1 LLGTKRFEFAS
12 DQIESK
18 KIGLSPVAASRLR
31 RKLFLAWFG
40 LSLAVAGVC
49 SINYVR
55 EARETERSV
64 RERETTRVAFFGRL
78 FGQDFRDTAE
88 DARVLAESDDLQ
100 EIFSQRGPDSVNR
113 FSREFLHRIHEQDE
127 YDQIRYIDDKG
138 RVRIRVS
145 RRGGIGTGEAQPV
158 MSTPYFLETMKLAA
172 GQVYISSLSLSQ
184 ENGVIEQPIK
194 PLIRVATPVFD
205 AQGERRG
212 IIVINYLAAML
223 LNKFRSLSPSNQHRM
238 RVLNAQ
244 GYWVWGIR
252 ANQEWGFQT
261 PGGEGNTLAQ
271 SDPALWR
278 AILVKA
284 DGQYPLH
291 GGWFTWTRVAPNAA
305 IGESRT
311 ADPFIVVASVYPADE
326 WAATIG
332 PRQRLFLILGAILV
346 AATAGTGWFFYTRQR
361 ERARAEQALRL
372 AHHAAQEST
381 RLKAE
386 FLANMSHEIRTPMN
400 GVVGMIGL
408 LLDTKLTAEQRTFAN
423 TVRHSAETLL
433 KLLNDILDLSKIE
446 AGQLFFEQT
455 PFEVREPVESC
466 LSLLAE
472 KAHAKGLELA
482 CQVDEDVP
490 PCVIGDSSRLQQVLL
505 NLVSNAVKFTP
516 RGEVVLAVKRIS
528 GEDQRVRLRFSV
540 RDTGIGIA
548 PDVQAKL
555 FQPFVQADASTTRKF
570 GGTGLGL
577 AICRQLVEQMG
588 GVIDLESSPG
598 AGTTVSFTA
607 EFDLG
612 EAPPKLGPRRAD
624 LAGLR
629 ALVVDD
635 NETNREILVRQL
647 AAWRVQPK
655 AVANGN
661 EALTALHESLEA
673 GEPFHFAI
681 LDMQMPGKSGLEVA
695 EAVHAEPNLSW
706 TKMIVLTS
714 VGQTLPRARLD
725 AAGVGACLAKPARQ
739 AHLHEALIN
748 LFAGA
753 PPVAP
758 EPEPLPAA
766 EALPAPIVPAEVKLR
781 ILVAEDNLVN
791 QHVARLQLEK
801 FGYHPDLVL
810 SGQEAIDAVT
820 TRSYDVV
827 LMDCQM
833 PDLDGYEATRRIREW
848 EAKRRADGE
857 SFLPVRIVAMTAN
870 AMAGDR
876 EACLAAGMED
886 YISKPVR
893 TADLAAALARAQIRS
908 GS

>member
-1 LLGTKRFEFAS
+1 LPGNKPSVFAS
-12 DQIESK
+12 DPIEGK
-18 KIGLSPVAASRLR
+18 KIGLTPAAASRLR

-49 SINYVR
+49 YINYVR
-55 EARETERSV
+55 EARQTERAV
-64 RERETTRVAFFGRL
+64 REREATRVAFFGRL
-78 FGQDFRDTAE
+78 FGQDFRDTAA
-88 DARVLAESDDLQ
+88 DARVLAENDDLL
-100 EIFSQRGPDSVNR
+100 EIFGPHPGDATYR

-127 YDQIRYIDDKG
+127 YDQIRYIDDTG
-138 RVRIRVS
+138 QVQIRAS
-145 RRGGIGTGEAQPV
+145 RRGGIANGERRRTAGQ
-158 MSTPYFLETMKLAA
+158 PYFVQTMKLSA

-184 ENGVIEQPIK
+184 DNGVIDQPVK

-212 IIVINYLAAML
+212 IIVINYLASML

-252 ANQEWGFQT
+252 PEQEWGFQLR
-261 PGGEGNTLAQ
+261 GGEGNTLAK
-271 SDPALWR
+271 SEPALWR
-278 AILVKA
+278 AILA
-284 DGQYPLH
+284 QTDGQYPLH

-305 IGESRT
+305 IGESQS
-311 ADPFIVVASVYPADE
+311 ADPFIVVASVYPAEE

-372 AHHAAQEST
+372 AHQAAQEST

-408 LLDTKLTAEQRTFAN
+408 LLDTPLTAEQRGFAN
-423 TVRHSAETLL
+423 TVRNSADTLL

-446 AGQLFFEQT
+446 AGHLFFEHT
-455 PFEVREPVESC
+455 PFEVRDPVENC

-472 KAHAKGLELA
+472 KAHAKGVELA

-505 NLVSNAVKFTP
+505 NLVNNAVKFTP
-516 RGEVVLAVKRIS
+516 RGEVVLTVKKIS
-528 GEDQRVRLRFSV
+528 VVDKRVRLRFSV

-548 PDVQAKL
+548 PEVQAQL

-577 AICRQLVEQMG
+577 VICRQLVEQMG
-588 GVIDLESSPG
+588 GVIDLESRPG
-598 AGTTVSFTA
+598 SGTTVAFTA

-612 EAPPKLGPRRAD
+612 DAPPKLSPRRAD
-624 LAGLR
+624 LIGLR

-647 AAWRVQPK
+647 AGWRVQPK
-655 AVANGN
+655 AVANGS
-661 EALTALHESLEA
+661 EALAALRQALEA

-695 EAVHAEPNLSW
+695 EAIHAEPNLSW

-714 VGQTLPRARLD
+714 VGQTLPRARLE
-725 AAGVGACLAKPARQ
+725 AAGIGACLAKPARQ
-739 AHLHEALIN
+739 AHLQETLIN
-748 LFAGA
+748 LFSGA
-753 PPVAP
+753 PLVAADP
-758 EPEPLPAA
+758 EPPAA
-766 EALPAPIVPAEVKLR
+766 ESALPTPVVFAEVKLR

-801 FGYHPDLVL
+801 FGYRPDLVL
-810 SGQEAIDAVT
+810 GGQEAIDAVA
-820 TRSYDVV
+820 RQDYDIV

-833 PDLDGYEATRRIREW
+833 PDLDGYEATRQIREW
-848 EAKRRADGE
+848 EAKRRAGGE
-857 SFLPVRIVAMTAN
+857 KFLPVRIIAMTAN
-870 AMAGDR
+870 AMTGDR
-876 EACLAAGMED
+876 ENCLAAGMED

-908 GS
+908 GN